1 MNLSNV
7 FPDQATATSLP
18 HDRPLE
24 VLFSSLRNNGC
35 YMKCS
40 DKLKAPVQLSL
51 STVKGGIALCILSI
65 DGPSLTQLSI
75 DDPGLTQLPRLS

>member
-24 VLFSSLRNNGC
+24 VLFSSPRNNGC

-40 DKLKAPVQLSL
+40 DKLKAPVHSCRFPRLK
-51 STVKGGIALCILSI
+51 VELCILSI
-65 DGPSLTQLSI
+65 DGPGLTQLSI